1 MLKPDLI
8 IHPQSGDT
16 ERAADILDEI
26 FAVLRKHNCALIHT
40 PDQIVLAKVGSPV
53 GHNARVLAHVRQI
66 TPDFIE
72 SKEIDWTPKGLRTQ

>member
-1 MLKPDLI
+1 MIKPDLI

-16 ERAADILDEI
+16 ERASDILDEI

-40 PDQIVLAKVGSPV
+40 PEQIVLAKVAGL
-53 GHNARVLAHVRQI
+53 GDKARVIAHVRQI

-72 SKEIDWTPKGLRTQ
+72 SKEIDWTPKGIRTQ